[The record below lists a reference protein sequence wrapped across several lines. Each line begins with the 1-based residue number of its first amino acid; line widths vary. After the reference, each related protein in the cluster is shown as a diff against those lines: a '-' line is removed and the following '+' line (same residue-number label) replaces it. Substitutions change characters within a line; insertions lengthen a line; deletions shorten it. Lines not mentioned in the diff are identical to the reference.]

1 MKPYFTNLLKDAL
14 KSPEIKRVDEARDWY
29 REAAAQVDRL
39 NTRDII
45 RDAADL
51 LTNRIKLGHFYLF
64 RYEPK
69 TADILPYYDRYPFV
83 LILNGNTTGFTGLN
97 LHYLPFEYRAALM
110 DQLYEYETGKDER
123 ARIRVTYEI
132 LKSTARLRF
141 YKPCLKQYLN
151 NYVASR
157 FVHVPVNEWDV
168 GMFLP
173 LQKFIKKNDQYVQ
186 RDSVRKIRNAQ

>member
-1 MKPYFTNLLKDAL
+1 MKPYFTKLI
-14 KSPEIKRVDEARDWY
+14 KSNEPLPDSKRVDES
-29 REAAAQVDRL
+29 REWFREKASEVERL
-39 NTRDII
+39 NSRDVV
-45 RDAADL
+45 RNATEL
-51 LTNRIKLGHFYLF
+51 HTNRIRLGHFYLF

-69 TADILPYYDRYPFV
+69 TADILPYYDRFPFV
-83 LILNGNTTGFTGLN
+83 LVLNGDTTGFTGLN

-110 DQLYEYETGKDER
+110 DQLYEYATGENDR

-141 YKPCLKQYLN
+141 YKPCFKQYLN

-173 LQKFIKKNDQYVQ
+173 LQRFIKKNDQYVQ
-186 RDSVRKIRNAQ
+186 RESVRKIRNQL